1 MWASDGRSR
10 LALVPSYAPAAPR
23 GPWRLGPRGQR
34 WFDRTLVV
42 LLLLPAPSWLIGDYA
57 RWTFALFPVLEIA
70 PLWWRRSHP
79 VLVFAAVAAATG
91 LQAIVVSEPLYGQ
104 IAFAIAVYSVARYA
118 SLRAGL
124 AAVGVGLVGAVV
136 AAYRWVGHY
145 LGATG
150 INASTMAQYAVTIAA
165 IVLTAWALGLT
176 LQSRARYVAGLVE
189 RAEQAVRAADQQ
201 AALAA
206 ADERARIARD
216 MHDVVAHG
224 LSVIVVQADGAR
236 YAAANNPQAV
246 APALENIAATG
257 RAALADMRRMLGLLR
272 SEPAT
277 DARPQPRLADIADL
291 VAEARAA
298 GARVEADLPPPSAA
312 VPDGVAL
319 TTYRVVQE
327 ALSNVRR
334 HAGPAPAVQVRV
346 GLDPQRS
353 AVDVVVEDD
362 GRGAAAHS
370 DGRGLGLVGMRER
383 VALHGGDVAAGPRP
397 GGGFRVS
404 ARIPGG

>member
-1 MWASDGRSR
+1 
-10 LALVPSYAPAAPR
+10 VPSYAPPR
-23 GPWRLGPRGQR
+23 PRAPWRLGPRGQR
-34 WFDRTLVV
+34 WFDRLLVV
-42 LLLLPAPSWLIGDYA
+42 FLVLPAPSWLIGIDA
-57 RWTFALFPVLEIA
+57 RWLFTLFPVLQIV
-70 PLWWRRSHP
+70 PLWWRRTHP
-79 VLVFAAVAAATG
+79 VASFAAVAVATG
-91 LQAIVVSEPLYGQ
+91 AQALFVAEPLYGQ

-118 SLRAGL
+118 ALWAGL
-124 AAVGVGLVGAVV
+124 AAVGVGLAGAVV

-145 LGATG
+145 YGGTEPSAG
-150 INASTMAQYAVTIAA
+150 TMVTYVVTIAA
-165 IVLTAWALGLT
+165 IVLTAWALGLS
-176 LQSRARYVAGLVE
+176 LQSRARYVDGLVE

-236 YAAANNPQAV
+236 YAAAANPQAV
-246 APALENIAATG
+246 TPALETIAATG
-257 RAALADMRRMLGLLR
+257 RSALADMRRMLGLLR
-272 SEPAT
+272 SESAV

-298 GARVEADLPPPSAA
+298 GTRVEADLPPPSVA
-312 VPDGVAL
+312 VSDGVAL

-334 HAGPAPAVQVRV
+334 HAGPDPAVRVRV
-346 GLDPQRS
+346 RVDGPPP
-353 AVDVVVEDD
+353 AVSVEVEDD
-362 GRGAAAHS
+362 GRGAASHH

-383 VALHGGDVAAGPRP
+383 VALHGGEVSAGPRP
-397 GGGFRVS
+397 GGGFRLR

>member
-1 MWASDGRSR
+1 M
-10 LALVPSYAPAAPR
+10 
-23 GPWRLGPRGQR
+23 
-34 WFDRTLVV
+34 
-42 LLLLPAPSWLIGDYA
+42 
-57 RWTFALFPVLEIA
+57 
-70 PLWWRRSHP
+70 
-79 VLVFAAVAAATG
+79 
-91 LQAIVVSEPLYGQ
+91 
-104 IAFAIAVYSVARYA
+104 ARYA

-150 INASTMAQYAVTIAA
+150 VNASTMAQYAVTIAA

-176 LQSRARYVAGLVE
+176 LQSRARYVAGLVD

-236 YAAANNPQAV
+236 YAAADNPQAV

-272 SEPAT
+272 SSPRPTPARSRGWPT
-277 DARPQPRLADIADL
+277 SPTWWPRLAP
-291 VAEARAA
+291 RAP
-298 GARVEADLPPPSAA
+298 GSRP
-312 VPDGVAL
+312 
-319 TTYRVVQE
+319 TC
-327 ALSNVRR
+327 RR
-334 HAGPAPAVQVRV
+334 RRPRC
-346 GLDPQRS
+346 
-353 AVDVVVEDD
+353 
-362 GRGAAAHS
+362 
-370 DGRGLGLVGMRER
+370 
-383 VALHGGDVAAGPRP
+383 PRP
-397 GGGFRVS
+397 S
-404 ARIPGG
+404 H

>member
-1 MWASDGRSR
+1 M
-10 LALVPSYAPAAPR
+10 PSYAPAAPR

-91 LQAIVVSEPLYGQ
+91 LQSVVVSEPLYGQ

-124 AAVGVGLVGAVV
+124 VAVGVGLVGAVV

-145 LGATG
+145 LGAAG
-150 INASTMAQYAVTIAA
+150 VNANTMAQYAVTIAA

-236 YAAANNPQAV
+236 YAAASNPQAV
-246 APALENIAATG
+246 ARPWRTSRRPAG
-257 RAALADMRRMLGLLR
+257 RPWPTCDGCSVCCAPSPRPT
-272 SEPAT
+272 PARNRGSPT
-277 DARPQPRLADIADL
+277 SPTWCPR
-291 VAEARAA
+291 
-298 GARVEADLPPPSAA
+298 
-312 VPDGVAL
+312 
-319 TTYRVVQE
+319 
-327 ALSNVRR
+327 
-334 HAGPAPAVQVRV
+334 PAPRAPGSRRTCRRR
-346 GLDPQRS
+346 P
-353 AVDVVVEDD
+353 
-362 GRGAAAHS
+362 
-370 DGRGLGLVGMRER
+370 
-383 VALHGGDVAAGPRP
+383 PRCP
-397 GGGFRVS
+397 TGS
-404 ARIPGG
+404 P